1 MPSGSAMAVEEE
13 AFTERE
19 ELSECEVFKIG
30 ENKAEDDEKREK
42 EEIGEERMTLP
53 FALVCPSFLKVDE
66 KITFSSLRQQQEA
79 IFIASGLIIKEKGS
93 FYSFPSMYSSLV
105 NVTCSDHCRERF
117 WDASQKEEEELKKSM
132 TAAVLLKD
140 LSLLP
145 S

>member
-1 MPSGSAMAVEEE
+1 MPSVSAMAVEEE

-30 ENKAEDDEKREK
+30 ENKAEDDDKREK
-42 EEIGEERMTLP
+42 EERGEERRTLP

-79 IFIASGLIIKEKGS
+79 IFIASGGLIIKEKGS

-105 NVTCSDHCRERF
+105 NVTM
-117 WDASQKEEEELKKSM
+117 Q
-132 TAAVLLKD
+132 
-140 LSLLP
+140 
-145 S
+145 